1 MNCNCILILV
11 GSRDRRKMFLL
22 ASFIFVIR
30 ACQGEKRKS
39 PTWGKEPLN
48 AAACGKTERKGEHK
62 IARQNASSP
71 ASRVSLRYNCA
82 SRTRMAVAEDVRRRS
97 RRRLCQTNRRT
108 MRTLTFLRSDVTQT
122 NQRKR
127 RGREGGREGG
137 TSRETGY
144 RGDTS
149 FVSEWI
155 WVQSLLLKTS
165 SFFMHRLLGW
175 QQWTRNRVHHTVI
188 GCSMD
193 VVAGRNP
200 ESSPRPQVI
209 GRLDLSEQ
217 LGTKYLNRRWK
228 RGRRKMRSLHS
239 GNLIS

>member
-1 MNCNCILILV
+1 MGQRASECSSVWQNGTKGGAQNSQTEC
-11 GSRDRRKMFLL
+11 LL
-22 ASFIFVIR
+22 AR
-30 ACQGEKRKS
+30 
-39 PTWGKEPLN
+39 L
-48 AAACGKTERKGEHK
+48 
-62 IARQNASSP
+62 ARLLAIQ
-71 ASRVSLRYNCA
+71 LRLAHPNGGG
-82 SRTRMAVAEDVRRRS
+82 RRREATEPAPLVS
-97 RRRLCQTNRRT
+97 DKQENNAHAHLPPLRRHTN
-108 MRTLTFLRSDVTQT
+108 
-122 NQRKR
+122 KPKEEE
-127 RGREGGREGG
+127 REGRREGG
-137 TSRETGY
+137 TRRETGY

>member
-11 GSRDRRKMFLL
+11 ESKDCRKMFLL

-127 RGREGGREGG
+127 RGRDKKGDRIQRRHFIRERMDLG
-137 TSRETGY
+137 TESPPKNVELFHASIIGLAAV
-144 RGDTS
+144 DTKPGPS
-149 FVSEWI
+149 HS
-155 WVQSLLLKTS
+155 
-165 SFFMHRLLGW
+165 
-175 QQWTRNRVHHTVI
+175 NRVQY
-188 GCSMD
+188 
-193 VVAGRNP
+193 GRG
-200 ESSPRPQVI
+200 S
-209 GRLDLSEQ
+209 
-217 LGTKYLNRRWK
+217 W
-228 RGRRKMRSLHS
+228 
-239 GNLIS
+239 